1 MKKGEEI
8 KVLPLLDS
16 FTRLRYLLQRGEI
29 LERGEYGVTGK
40 PEGALAPSET
50 IFPPSLIPRFATYL
64 PENEPPL
71 PAPFWKTLTA
81 ESRLWSG
88 PGSMPILETCGRKGI
103 YYWLKVR

>member
-16 FTRLRYLLQRGEI
+16 LTRLRYLLQRGEI

-50 IFPPSLIPRFATYL
+50 IFPPSLIKGRG
-64 PENEPPL
+64 
-71 PAPFWKTLTA
+71 
-81 ESRLWSG
+81 SG
-88 PGSMPILETCGRKGI
+88 G
-103 YYWLKVR
+103 